1 MEVLRREDVP
11 SAPVNTLDRVMKD
24 PQLLHRNTVA
34 EVGHPAGGSF
44 KVMGNPVKAE
54 GAEEILHHPPAL
66 GEHTEEILRGL
77 LDYSSQKVQELMEKK
92 IIFQSAR
99 GE

>member
-24 PQLLHRNTVA
+24 PQLLHRNMV
-34 EVGHPAGGSF
+34 
-44 KVMGNPVKAE
+44 
-54 GAEEILHHPPAL
+54 AEEILHHPPAL